1 MALLGNY
8 DFKTVTEDEF
18 DFSFEIPDNCN
29 YTTEYDADKN
39 INTISIT
46 LNSGQSQPSG
56 TYNTEYLTFNATDG
70 LLDLQI
76 QQTLNGVTST
86 KPRITVY
93 NTF

>member
-8 DFKTVTEDEF
+8 DFKTTAEDEF

-29 YTTEYDADKN
+29 YTTGYDPDKN

-76 QQTLNGVTST
+76 LQTQNGVTVTRPKIAVTTS
-86 KPRITVY
+86 
-93 NTF
+93 